1 MKSSTF
7 EPGLT
12 IPTSVSIKHGLRT
25 TGYGLRTG
33 YKTRTQ
39 VYDSTMIGCFE
50 RSTVERLLRRIRTTC
65 PAVYLYD
72 KHIIRLLHM
81 ELANS
86 ENHHKPHNIKPRFNN
101 YSIYKKYIY
110 NSQSEQTQINL
121 ISQLKSENLNFD
133 LLLWRVVTTAVFYG
147 LAES

>member
-1 MKSSTF
+1 
-7 EPGLT
+7 
-12 IPTSVSIKHGLRT
+12 
-25 TGYGLRTG
+25 
-33 YKTRTQ
+33 
-39 VYDSTMIGCFE
+39 
-50 RSTVERLLRRIRTTC
+50 
-65 PAVYLYD
+65 
-72 KHIIRLLHM
+72 M
-81 ELANS
+81 ELASS

-133 LLLWRVVTTAVFYG
+133 LLLWRVVTTVVFYG